1 MSLLDALPLSRKQIL
16 SIVQS
21 TQRINLWE
29 GSVRSGKT
37 IASLLRWLIYVGDA
51 PTGGELVMVGR
62 TRDSLYRNVIAPLTN
77 TDIFGPLAQQ
87 TVANNGAPMA
97 TIMGRPVH
105 IIGANDAKAEPKVR
119 GMTCAGAY
127 VDELTTLPRTFF
139 DQLVARCSVEG
150 SKIFTTTNPDNPGH
164 WARREYMKRAEATR
178 LRSWHFTLDD
188 NPFLPADYVAALKA
202 TYTGLFYRRNILGH
216 WVQAEGAIYEA
227 FDDTRHVVKALPPMT
242 RWLCDS
248 IDYGTTNPY
257 ADLLIGLGTDMN
269 LYVASEYR
277 WDSRAQR
284 RKKTDA
290 EYSAAR
296 RAWLQAVPHPSS
308 NVVGVRPE
316 WTIVDPSAAS
326 YIEQL
331 HRDGVTG
338 VTPADNSVLDG
349 IRTVSSLLAANRL
362 YVHESAAG
370 LIEELPGYS
379 WDDEAAEKGE
389 DKPIKADDHSCDA
402 LRYGVRTTE
411 ALWRPHIPTL
421 LEVAA

>member
-1 MSLLDALPLSRKQIL
+1 MSLLDALPLSRKQVV
-16 SIVQS
+16 SVVEADA
-21 TQRINLWE
+21 RINAWE

-37 IASLLRWLIYVGDA
+37 IASLLAWLAFVATA

-77 TDIFGPLAQQ
+77 PDIFGPLAKQISY
-87 TVANNGAPMA
+87 NNGAPVA
-97 TIMGRPVH
+97 VIMGRVVH
-105 IIGANDAKAEPKVR
+105 MVGANDAKAEPKIR

-127 VDELTTLPRTFF
+127 VDEATTLPKTFF
-139 DQLVARCSVEG
+139 DQLVARCSVKG
-150 SKIFTTTNPDNPGH
+150 AKIFTTTNPDNPAH
-164 WARREYMKRAEATR
+164 WFRRDYLKRPAETR

-188 NPFLPADYVAALKA
+188 NPYLDPEYVASLKS
-202 TYTGLFYRRNILGH
+202 TYVGLFYRRNILGH

-227 FDDTRHVVKALPPMT
+227 FDEKRHVVQDVPHIS

-257 ADLLIGLGTDMN
+257 SDLLIGLGVDQR
-269 LYVASEYR
+269 LYVVSEYR

-290 EYSAAR
+290 EYSQERRRWLAAVS
-296 RAWLQAVPHPSS
+296 QPQT
-308 NVVGVRPE
+308 NVIGVSPE
-316 WTIVDPSAAS
+316 WTVVDPSAAS

-331 HRDGVTG
+331 HRDGVSG
-338 VTPADNSVLDG
+338 VTPAENTVLDG
-349 IRTVSSLLAANRL
+349 IRTVSSLFAADRL
-362 YVHESAAG
+362 RVHPSAVG

-389 DKPIKADDHSCDA
+389 DKPIKIDDHSCDA

>member
-1 MSLLDALPLSRKQIL
+1 MSLLDALPMSRKQLL

-21 TQRINLWE
+21 QARINVWE

-37 IASLLRWLIYVGDA
+37 IASLLRWLIYVADA
-51 PTGGELVMVGR
+51 PRGGELVMVGR
-62 TRDSLYRNVIAPLTN
+62 TRDSLFRNI
-77 TDIFGPLAQQ
+77 IGPLMNPDLFGDLAAQVQ
-87 TVANNGAPMA
+87 YNNGAPMA
-97 TIMGRPVH
+97 TILGRPVH
-105 IIGANDAKAEPKVR
+105 VIGANDAKAEPKVR

-139 DQLVARCSVEG
+139 DQLIARCSVKG
-150 SKIFTTTNPDNPGH
+150 AQVFATTNPDNPGH
-164 WARREYMKRAEATR
+164 WVRKEYLKRPDATR

-188 NPFLPADYVAALKA
+188 NPYLDPAYVAALKA

-227 FDDTRHVVKALPPMT
+227 FDDTRHVVKALPPMS

-257 ADLLIGLGTDMN
+257 ADLLIGLGEDRN

-296 RAWLQAVPHPSS
+296 RAWLQAVPHPGT

-331 HRDGVTG
+331 HRDGVPG

-349 IRTVSSLLAANRL
+349 IRTTSSLFAANRL
-362 YVHESAAG
+362 FVHESAVG

-389 DKPIKADDHSCDA
+389 DKPIKQDDHSCDA

-421 LEVAA
+421 EVAA

>member
-1 MSLLDALPLSRKQIL
+1 MSRKQLL

-21 TQRINLWE
+21 QARINVWE

-37 IASLLRWLIYVGDA
+37 IASLLRWLIYVADA
-51 PTGGELVMVGR
+51 PRGGELVMVGR
-62 TRDSLYRNVIAPLTN
+62 TRDSLFRNI
-77 TDIFGPLAQQ
+77 IGPLMNPDLFGDLAAQVQ
-87 TVANNGAPMA
+87 YNNGAPMA
-97 TIMGRPVH
+97 TILGRPVH
-105 IIGANDAKAEPKVR
+105 VIGANDAKAEPKVR

-139 DQLVARCSVEG
+139 DQLIARCSVKG
-150 SKIFTTTNPDNPGH
+150 AQVFATTNPDNPGH
-164 WARREYMKRAEATR
+164 WVRKEYLKRPDATR

-188 NPFLPADYVAALKA
+188 NPYLDPAYVAALKA

-227 FDDTRHVVKALPPMT
+227 FDDTRHVVKALPPMS

-257 ADLLIGLGTDMN
+257 ADLLIGLGEDRN

-296 RAWLQAVPHPSS
+296 RAWLQAVPHPGT

-331 HRDGVTG
+331 HRDGVPG

-349 IRTVSSLLAANRL
+349 IRTTSSLFAANRL
-362 YVHESAAG
+362 FVHESAVG

-389 DKPIKADDHSCDA
+389 DKPIKQDDHSCDA

-421 LEVAA
+421 EVAA